1 MQRTLS
7 LTQSTRQAQRLA
19 FTTNCLTNCGS
30 EYDLRTGA
38 GDRSAV
44 SALIWSTDT
53 GPLLLPDRC
62 LCSYRNGSLPYS
74 QSSYTFPPTPSLSL
88 SLSVT
93 DTHTETS
100 HDQSYLLGKT
110 LLRRGGGGL
119 CVWGGVGEG
128 GSAAIKD
135 RTRISLF
142 FLFFLSE
149 CLVGPMPVCPKGR
162 ATRRPCHSRM
172 VLCFGQGTVHFPTRY
187 PI

>member
-1 MQRTLS
+1 MLKRVLSCTVVTPPPPIYVTICIILRFTWSLTPRCDMQRTLS

-19 FTTNCLTNCGS
+19 FTTNCLTNCES

-110 LLRRGGGGL
+110 LLRRGGGGVM
-119 CVWGGVGEG
+119 CVGWGRG
-128 GSAAIKD
+128 GQQ
-135 RTRISLF
+135 R
-142 FLFFLSE
+142 
-149 CLVGPMPVCPKGR
+149 
-162 ATRRPCHSRM
+162 
-172 VLCFGQGTVHFPTRY
+172 
-187 PI
+187 